1 MGRKM
6 LNKLR
11 SRKGAS
17 ITFALLAFLV
27 CAVISAVLL
36 ASASASAGRLSGLAE
51 ADRRYYAVT
60 SAAQLFCDT
69 LPDKEYIIERRLES
83 KATKRT
89 DYIAD
94 ATAEAGF
101 TFVGPYDYA
110 PEGSGDAYF
119 YNKYSLWMKTPAD
132 TDTEPHKIGMLSN
145 EKNLGENLALYY
157 VFGDLSSDLSPSQAL
172 TDLVTRTFDNR
183 SGNGTVLNM
192 TMTVVDEEGAVSD
205 LDFLTVDVELTMSEK
220 GALDIKFTN
229 HIEDDDEDQRKFMV
243 EVVMMPKITD
253 NFDNPI
259 VKETTSISN
268 FSESETSFYELKSTE
283 RETTKTTTISW
294 TVSEIKKVS

>member
-1 MGRKM
+1 
-6 LNKLR
+6 
-11 SRKGAS
+11 
-17 ITFALLAFLV
+17 
-27 CAVISAVLL
+27 
-36 ASASASAGRLSGLAE
+36 
-51 ADRRYYAVT
+51 
-60 SAAQLFCDT
+60 
-69 LPDKEYIIERRLES
+69 
-83 KATKRT
+83 
-89 DYIAD
+89 
-94 ATAEAGF
+94 
-101 TFVGPYDYA
+101 
-110 PEGSGDAYF
+110 
-119 YNKYSLWMKTPAD
+119 MKTPAD